1 MMRTVSSLSHL
12 ACFSAL
18 FSVACIQPAYADA
31 KITAVANTIQLQD
44 GQTSGPVT
52 LLFKVDGL
60 KKEPKVQVFS
70 TSQGGPGLATSCKPA
85 LVAEVA
91 NGAFWQCPAF
101 VSGLPL
107 NSKFDALLVVQVE
120 DAISDVLSYSITNA
134 LPAVDADVS
143 PGSDAIFLEK
153 SRETDF
159 TVNVK
164 GRPLRG
170 LAVCQSALA
179 DANTGNHLQE
189 RDLGMYL
196 ADDDLKANPQA
207 GSPYLTLTAASTKVH
222 LFVSSAFQE
231 NGVFGGTVGLC
242 SASKAAVAT
251 LKLTV
256 NSSTLTAKIIGGFLI
271 LAGIALYVF
280 VTVVLKQRSLQL
292 TALLPAARL
301 AEALKGLQISARLV
315 AHRAGVRLPVLLGN
329 KQQVHSLESF
339 INQLSPAN
347 LQKAGFLPAIFKNPF
362 QPADAGTSYQ
372 QFLQG
377 ISAQELNDAI
387 IVADGLQRVLSLWSQ
402 LDKES
407 ARDALM
413 QLDQLAL
420 HADAPDLMR
429 PKVDAIVNAISS
441 RTPESAQR
449 FASALSI
456 FRDSGGMP
464 PTVHELTV
472 QLEYVSG
479 IGWLI
484 WAVLTFLIGYGVLIL
499 SNHGFGTWQDLSKCF
514 LWGLGIQ
521 AAGQG
526 LQSLGPTSAAT
537 TFSLQIGH

>member
-12 ACFSAL
+12 ACSSAL
-18 FSVACIQPAYADA
+18 FAVACIQPAYADA
-31 KITAVANTIQLQD
+31 KITAVANTIQLQE

-52 LLFKVDGL
+52 LLFKVEGL

-70 TSQGGPGLATSCKPA
+70 TSQGGPRLATSCKPA
-85 LVAEVA
+85 LAAEVA

-143 PGSDAIFLEK
+143 PGSDTIFLEK

-196 ADDDLKANPQA
+196 PDDDLKANPQA

-256 NSSTLTAKIIGGFLI
+256 NSSTLTAKIIGCFLI

-329 KQQVHSLESF
+329 KQQAHSLESF

-347 LQKAGFLPAIFKNPF
+347 LQKAGFL
-362 QPADAGTSYQ
+362 
-372 QFLQG
+372 
-377 ISAQELNDAI
+377 
-387 IVADGLQRVLSLWSQ
+387 
-402 LDKES
+402 
-407 ARDALM
+407 
-413 QLDQLAL
+413 
-420 HADAPDLMR
+420 
-429 PKVDAIVNAISS
+429 
-441 RTPESAQR
+441 
-449 FASALSI
+449 
-456 FRDSGGMP
+456 
-464 PTVHELTV
+464 
-472 QLEYVSG
+472 
-479 IGWLI
+479 
-484 WAVLTFLIGYGVLIL
+484 
-499 SNHGFGTWQDLSKCF
+499 
-514 LWGLGIQ
+514 
-521 AAGQG
+521 
-526 LQSLGPTSAAT
+526 
-537 TFSLQIGH
+537 